1 MKKLI
6 DMKQVDIDFY
16 EKNLKNFL
24 PDKIIDI
31 HTHVWLDKFYK
42 SNNAPKRAVS
52 WPSLVAFDNP
62 IEDHIECYK
71 TMFPNKQVIPM
82 IFPGCRVGIDF
93 DEANGYIHDK
103 AAEHNFPC
111 LLLTTPEWSA
121 EKFESKILEGDYL
134 GVKVYLNYSPKYI
147 PEAEIRIFDFI
158 PHHQLEILNKHG
170 KILMLHIP
178 RHGRLKDPVNL
189 AQMVE
194 IEEKYP
200 NVKLIIAHV
209 GRAYCDEDVG
219 NAFEIIKEKTK
230 NMLFDFS
237 ANTNDRV
244 FEQLIKTVGP
254 KRIMF
259 GSDMPILRM
268 RNKRITEN
276 GIYINCVP
284 KGLYGDV
291 SGDKNMREIEGED
304 AEKITFFMYEEI
316 DAFRRAAERCGLT
329 KSDIEDIF
337 YNNANN
343 LIESVR
349 EKK

>member
-6 DMKQVDIDFY
+6 DMKPVDIEFY
-16 EKNLKNFL
+16 EKNIRDFL
-24 PDKIIDI
+24 PNKIIDI
-31 HTHVWLDKFYK
+31 HSHVWLNEFYHQ
-42 SNNAPKRAVS
+42 NNAPKRAVS
-52 WPSLVAFDNP
+52 WPDLVAAENP
-62 IEDHIECYK
+62 IEDHLSVYE
-71 TMFPNKQVIPM
+71 TMFPGKKVIPM
-82 IFPGCRVGIDF
+82 IFPGCCLGVDF
-93 DEANGYIHDK
+93 DRANEYIHDK
-103 AAEHNFPC
+103 AAEHDLPALF
-111 LLLTTPEWSA
+111 LSSPEWSTA
-121 EKFESKILEGDYL
+121 EFEKRLLDGDFL
-134 GVKVYLNYSPKYI
+134 GAKVYLNFSPNYI
-147 PEAEIRIFDFI
+147 PESEIRIFDFI
-158 PHHQLEILNKHG
+158 PHHQLEVLNRHG

-200 NVKLIIAHV
+200 QVKLIIAHV

-219 NAFEIIKEKTK
+219 NAFEVIREKTK

-244 FEQLIKTVGP
+244 FEQLIRTVGP
-254 KRIMF
+254 KRILF

-276 GIYINCVP
+276 GIYVNCVP

-291 SGDKNMREIEGED
+291 SGDKNMREIDGAD

-316 DAFRRAAERCGLT
+316 DAFRRASERCGLT
-329 KSDIEDIF
+329 RADIEDVF
-337 YNNANN
+337 YNNARN

-349 EKK
+349 GK